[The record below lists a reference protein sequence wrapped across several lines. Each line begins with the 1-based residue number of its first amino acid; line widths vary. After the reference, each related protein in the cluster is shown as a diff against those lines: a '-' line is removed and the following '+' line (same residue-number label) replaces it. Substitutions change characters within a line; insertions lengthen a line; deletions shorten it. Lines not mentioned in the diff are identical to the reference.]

1 MTRTGASARP
11 LAADDP
17 EGWLDWVRLNGR
29 PLLVGLIVAGAL
41 ALGVLGYR
49 ASQRAGAAKAEQ
61 ALARAELALG
71 SENPQLA
78 RADLERVVNTHE
90 GTGAATTAAMLL
102 AQLHYDAGRYQDGVN
117 VLGRAA
123 GWGASRP
130 SQAAIL
136 ALTADGLESM
146 GRHADAARRY
156 EDAAEA
162 TRFTN
167 ERAQYL
173 ASAAR
178 AKRAAGD
185 APGALR
191 VWEELARDPQSPL
204 APEARLRVGELSAT
218 PVTRR

>member
-1 MTRTGASARP
+1 
-11 LAADDP
+11 
-17 EGWLDWVRLNGR
+17 
-29 PLLVGLIVAGAL
+29 
-41 ALGVLGYR
+41 
-49 ASQRAGAAKAEQ
+49 
-61 ALARAELALG
+61 
-71 SENPQLA
+71 
-78 RADLERVVNTHE
+78 
-90 GTGAATTAAMLL
+90 
-102 AQLHYDAGRYQDGVN
+102 
-117 VLGRAA
+117 
-123 GWGASRP
+123 
-130 SQAAIL
+130 
-136 ALTADGLESM
+136 
-146 GRHADAARRY
+146 ADAARRY

-167 ERAQYL
+167 ERAQHL